1 MQRQNKV
8 WLDIVKYFKPYRNDD
23 DVGPGCGAQI
33 KPSVVGKFG
42 NQDQAGDRQVVRTF
56 QEARSQSLR
65 HQYAAQLLAPA
76 AVTSDGTRKSFQ
88 CGIH

>member
-42 NQDQAGDRQVVRTF
+42 NQDQACAVVVRLIKILNAGIVICYSEVKGRLLF
-56 QEARSQSLR
+56 R
-65 HQYAAQLLAPA
+65 HKKCL
-76 AVTSDGTRKSFQ
+76 
-88 CGIH
+88 